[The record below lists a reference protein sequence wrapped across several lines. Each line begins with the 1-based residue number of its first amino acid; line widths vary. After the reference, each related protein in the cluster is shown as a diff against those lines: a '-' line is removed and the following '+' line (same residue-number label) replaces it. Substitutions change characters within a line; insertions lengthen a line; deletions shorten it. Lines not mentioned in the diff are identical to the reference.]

1 MQILLDK
8 ILILRFG
15 PIFDMISDI
24 EVTFSSSMPF
34 NKDVR
39 YSYSIDGDNFSN
51 WFDNIDDFLMA
62 YKEVLF
68 IKNATYV
75 RVRIEAAKYNEKEDL
90 KDQVTEDLGWDTKI
104 DCTVKIN
111 GVEREPDSYEII
123 NPGEF
128 VVKNPQGLWSPYPH
142 MEKAYKIW
150 KDGAE
155 AINQMFGHWVYYFNT
170 TPNQEDKAILFKQYT
185 LHNVTGMKL
194 IKVSVPGNNMPS
206 GRNQYS
212 EFGITLPDEFNI
224 QILTEP
230 FQRAFGYNAIPN
242 ENDYLYMP
250 ITGKMYSVA
259 AIYETKQFMQKS
271 VMYEAVLQIYS
282 KAENVDDSNFSFEEL
297 INTFPNGADTQNELD
312 AIDVSAKDYMNLTI
326 CEQYRKYIHK
336 ALQIVTWDFSVN
348 GVDLFNTAYDLSR
361 VPRNELAVSYNCK
374 FSVNE
379 VSTSQNI
386 ALSFW
391 CNFQKRPLSGKLFEI
406 LRTNNTGSQVAFATI
421 AIEQRNLII
430 RCNNKELISENKL
443 EQGIYAFAISISG
456 QYNVL
461 MLTIEKYDA
470 QEGGFTT
477 ITDTYIQIG
486 TIKAPISGLSLY
498 ATPCLISNISL
509 DEHLIET
516 DQFINYLTK
525 VFPDED
531 NVIFD
536 KAQRS
541 VPDVP
546 FNM

>member
-15 PIFDMISDI
+15 PIFDMIGDI
-24 EVTFSSSMPF
+24 EVTFTSSMPF

-51 WFDNIDDFLMA
+51 WFDNIDDFLIA

-75 RVRIEAAKYNEKEDL
+75 RVRIETAKYNEKEDL
-90 KDQVTEDLGWDTKI
+90 KDQVAEDLGWDTKI

-142 MEKAYKIW
+142 MDKAYKIW

-170 TPNQEDKAILFKQYT
+170 IPNQEDKAILFKQYT

-224 QILTEP
+224 QILTES

-282 KAENVDDSNFSFEEL
+282 KAENVNEGEYSFEEF
-297 INTFPNGADTQNELD
+297 INTLPNGADTQNELD
-312 AIDVSAKDYMNLTI
+312 AIDVSAKDYMNLTY

-336 ALQIVTWDFSVN
+336 NLQIVTWDFSVN
-348 GVDLFNTAYDLSR
+348 GVDLFNTAYDLST
-361 VPRNELAVSYNCK
+361 VLRNELAVSYNCK
-374 FSVNE
+374 FSENE
-379 VSTSQNI
+379 VSTSQNL

-406 LRTNNTGSQVAFATI
+406 LRTDNTGSQVAFASV
-421 AIEQRNLII
+421 AIEQRNLVI
-430 RCNNKELISENKL
+430 RCNNKELVSETKL

-470 QEGGFTT
+470 QEGDFTT

-486 TIKAPISGLSLY
+486 IIKAPISGLSLF

-516 DQFINYLTK
+516 DQFINYLTR
-525 VFPDED
+525 VFPEED

>member
-8 ILILRFG
+8 IVILRFG
-15 PIFDMISDI
+15 PIFDMIGDI
-24 EVTFSSSMPF
+24 EVTFTSSLPF

-51 WFDNIDDFLMA
+51 WFDNIDSFLMA

-75 RVRIEAAKYNEKEDL
+75 RVRIETAKYIEKEDL
-90 KDQVTEDLGWDTKI
+90 KDQSAEDIGWDAKI
-104 DCTVKIN
+104 DCTIKIN

-142 MEKAYKIW
+142 MDKAYKIW

-212 EFGITLPDEFNI
+212 EFGLTLPDEFNI
-224 QILTEP
+224 QILTES

-282 KAENVDDSNFSFEEL
+282 KAENVNEGEYSFEEF
-297 INTFPNGADTQNELD
+297 INTLPNGADTQNELD
-312 AIDVSAKDYMNLTI
+312 AIDVSAKDYMNLTY

-336 ALQIVTWDFSVN
+336 NLQIVTWDFSVN
-348 GVDLFNTAYDLSR
+348 GVDLFNTAYDLST
-361 VPRNELAVSYNCK
+361 VLRNELAVSYNCK
-374 FSVNE
+374 FSENE
-379 VSTSQNI
+379 VSTSQNL

-406 LRTNNTGSQVAFATI
+406 LRTDNTGSQVVFASV
-421 AIEQRNLII
+421 AIDQRNLVI
-430 RCNNKELISENKL
+430 RCNNKELVSETKL

-461 MLTIEKYDA
+461 MLTIEKYDT
-470 QEGGFTT
+470 QESDFTT

-486 TIKAPISGLSLY
+486 TIKTPISGLSLF

-509 DEHLIET
+509 DEHIIET
-516 DQFINYLTK
+516 DQFINYLTR
-525 VFPDED
+525 VFPEED